1 MRNSA
6 FKDRTGSR
14 LQDGKAHSDDHRN
27 WSRRDFLGA
36 LGASAGGTM
45 MLGGAAIR
53 PLGGTMY
60 SELLQSSTDRVLVLI
75 QLNGGNDGLN
85 TLIPVEDD
93 TYYQLRPNVSV
104 AKSEALLINNEM
116 GFHPSFEKILP
127 LYNEGQMA
135 ILQNVG
141 YPEQDFSHFRSTDI
155 WMSGSEPATYWNT
168 GWIGRSM
175 QLESG
180 EDVKTLEY
188 PLAVQL
194 GSESPLLIKGEDRS
208 MGMSVNNP
216 DTFERLAATGKVFDE
231 DNVQATRAGEE
242 ISFVRSV
249 ANDAFRYAGAI
260 QEAANAGRNG
270 VNYPNNNYL
279 AHNLSIVARLI
290 KGNLGSRIYHVCLGG
305 FDTHADQ
312 VGQHAMLLRYLSEA
326 VAAFQAD
333 LADGGWQDRVL
344 TMTFSEFG
352 RRVDENGSRGT
363 DHGSAAPLFLFGPT
377 VAGGLYGSR
386 FNLTDLDMYG
396 NLRSEFNFRNVY
408 ATVLQD
414 WFGFSPSASQQ
425 VMGEAYSSLGFVAR
439 PIATT
444 NERPQPETGFALHT
458 NYPNPF
464 IGQTNLSFTL
474 PASVS
479 VRLRVFDAQGR
490 HVHTVVDGVLGAG
503 RHEIPFRANGLPS
516 GRYFYRLESPNA
528 GTKVG
533 TMTLLR

>member
-1 MRNSA
+1 MRNST
-6 FKDRTGSR
+6 FKDRAGSR
-14 LQDGKAHSDDHRN
+14 LQDGDAHVADHQN
-27 WSRRDFLGA
+27 WSRRDFLSA
-36 LGASAGGTM
+36 LGATAGGAM
-45 MLGGAAIR
+45 MMGGIPVR
-53 PLGGTMY
+53 PLGGSLY
-60 SELLQSSTDRVLVLI
+60 PELLHTNTDRVLVLI

-93 TYYQLRPNVSV
+93 TYYQLRPNVSI
-104 AKSEALLINNEM
+104 AKSDALLINNEL
-116 GFHPSFEKILP
+116 GFHPAFEQIMP
-127 LYNEGQMA
+127 LYQEGQMA

-141 YPEQDFSHFRSTDI
+141 YPEQDLSHFRSTDI
-155 WMSGSEPATYWNT
+155 WMSASEPSSYLNT

-180 EDVKTLEY
+180 EDIKNLEY

-194 GSESPLLIKGEDRS
+194 GADAPLLIKGEERS

-216 DTFERLAATGKVFDE
+216 NTFERLAATGKVFDE
-231 DNVQATRAGEE
+231 DNVQATLAGEE

-260 QEAANAGRNG
+260 QDAANAGRNTA
-270 VNYPNNNYL
+270 NYPSNNYL
-279 AHNLSIVARLI
+279 ARNLSIVARLI

-305 FDTHADQ
+305 FDTHAEQRD
-312 VGQHAMLLRYLSEA
+312 QHAMLLRYLSEA
-326 VAAFQAD
+326 VAAFQED
-333 LADGGWQDRVL
+333 ITDGGWQDRVL

-377 VAGGLYGSR
+377 VAAGLYGSR
-386 FNLTDLDMYG
+386 LDLTDLDMYG
-396 NLRSEFNFRNVY
+396 NLKTEFNFRNVY

-425 VMGEAYSSLGFVAR
+425 VMGEAYSSLGFVAS

-444 NERPQPETGFALHT
+444 NERPQPDSGFVLHA

-474 PASVS
+474 PASES

-490 HVHTVVDGVLGAG
+490 HVHTVVDGVLRAG
-503 RHEIPFRANGLPS
+503 RHEIPFQSNGLPS
-516 GRYFYRLESPNA
+516 GRYFYRLETPNA
-528 GTKVG
+528 GTQVG